1 MIAIAKIC
9 SNDPRFG
16 EGKRTVPQICPLVTA
31 MVPGFAYVDATILG
45 CLSTSEENS
54 FDRETDFDTIATDFG
69 LDVNKIRRICGSDID
84 GNSKFSN
91 SLHTDGETARYDQSS
106 LFS

>member
-1 MIAIAKIC
+1 MIAIAEIC

-16 EGKRTVPQICPLVTA
+16 DGKRAVPKICPLVTA

-91 SLHTDGETARYDQSS
+91 SFRTDGESARYDQSS